1 MSESGQLLLFG
12 QYIDAQNE
20 YNIDE
25 DYKDTTQQSDRIQ
38 FQLIINIGAFA
49 QNDSLRGR
57 DDSILQFVNAHDHSE
72 ASPQN

>member
-57 DDSILQFVNAHDHSE
+57 DDSILQFVNADDHSE